1 MQEMQQRERAIG
13 GQAAAAATSLNRG
26 AKRRAGPEPMDEETL
41 NVSAVKQLL
50 DQLRSDIVTEISP
63 IKLQLTEHTARLQI
77 LESDR
82 QRALPGTPTPR
93 K

>member
-1 MQEMQQRERAIG
+1 MQQRERAIG